1 MNEERVVELLLYL
14 LPAIVTGL
22 IALYFFRG
30 HTRNEEGR
38 RRYLL
43 HKDSQNTIL
52 PVRLQAYERM
62 ALFLERIMP
71 QKLLLRVK
79 PVSNDKDTYEE
90 LLVKHIE
97 QEYDHNMAQQIYVS
111 EDCWNIINA
120 AKNAT
125 IQLTR
130 KAAMQADNADSLR
143 EEILNEMLEKPAPST
158 AALSFLKKEVSE
170 LYE

>member
-14 LPAIVTGL
+14 LPSIVTGL

-30 HTRNEEGR
+30 HTQNEEGR

-43 HKDSQNTIL
+43 HKDTQQTIL
-52 PVRLQAYERM
+52 PTRLQAYERM
-62 ALFLERIMP
+62 TIFLERIMP

-79 PVSNDKDTYEE
+79 PISSDKDAYEE
-90 LLVKHIE
+90 LLVSNIE
-97 QEYDHNMAQQIYVS
+97 QEYEHNLAQQIYIS

-130 KAAMQADNADSLR
+130 KAAMQAHNADKLR
-143 EEILNEMLEKPAPST
+143 EEILNEMLEKPAPSS
-158 AALSFLKKEVSE
+158 AALSFLKKEVKE
-170 LYE
+170 LYH